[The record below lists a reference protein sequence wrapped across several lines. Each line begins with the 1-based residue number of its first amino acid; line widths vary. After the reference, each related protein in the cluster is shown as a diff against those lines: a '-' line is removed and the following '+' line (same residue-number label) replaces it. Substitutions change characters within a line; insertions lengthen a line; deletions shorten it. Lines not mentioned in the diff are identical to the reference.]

1 MCGLFGLCNLF
12 ELNNA
17 FVSIPI
23 QNSVKLHT
31 RLHYI
36 HPPKQTNDHDQ
47 DNNQDQDKNQDKNHD
62 QDKNNNNNNNN
73 NNNSKLAGIV
83 SLLRPKSI
91 LPTLLLNFSGG
102 WIMNPSLHNLLQCP
116 SFIIATINTILI
128 LASSMIINDIYD
140 VQIDRIN
147 NPTRPLVTG
156 QVSIDEAFGLFILL
170 ISMAEIL
177 TIGFL
182 PNNFKYIIDFAMINI
197 TIYTPFLKR
206 IPLIKNISCAAL
218 VAFTIY
224 FSGLSSVNGLITT
237 HENYKF
243 LIIAMNLIFGGS
255 LSNEILLDIRD
266 YHGDKDNNIKTIP
279 VLFGKDAAF
288 VIVNIISTLSVLLNS
303 LSLSHVMDYKYGV
316 ILSIVCSPLTFNL
329 YKVKVNEYSRESI
342 NEVVNNT
349 NLPLFLTLVYFS
361 LLSTITVIR
370 PLWA

>member
-1 MCGLFGLCNLF
+1 MRFLGAILKVMCGVFGLCNLF

-17 FVSIPI
+17 FISIQGIPI
-23 QNSVKLHT
+23 QKNIKLHT

-36 HPPKQTNDHDQ
+36 HHPKQTHD
-47 DNNQDQDKNQDKNHD
+47 QDKNHD
-62 QDKNNNNNNNN
+62 KDNKNNDNT
-73 NNNSKLAGIV
+73 NNSKLAGII

-116 SFIIATINTILI
+116 SFIVATINTILI
-128 LASSMIINDIYD
+128 LASSMIVNDMYD
-140 VQIDRIN
+140 VEIDRIN

-156 QVSIDEAFGLFILL
+156 QVSINEAFALFFLFICT
-170 ISMAEIL
+170 AEIL

-182 PNNFKYIIDFAMINI
+182 PENFKYIIDLAIINI

-266 YHGDKDNNIKTIP
+266 YEGDKDNNINTIP

-288 VIVNIISTLSVLLNS
+288 VIVNIITNLSILFNS
-303 LSLSHVMDYKYGV
+303 LSLSHVTDYKYGV
-316 ILSIVCSPLTFNL
+316 ILTLLCSPLTFNL
-329 YKVKVNEYSRESI
+329 YKVKLNEYSREII

-361 LLSTITVIR
+361 LLSTITFIH
-370 PLWA
+370 PLWV

>member
-1 MCGLFGLCNLF
+1 MI
-12 ELNNA
+12 
-17 FVSIPI
+17 V
-23 QNSVKLHT
+23 
-31 RLHYI
+31 
-36 HPPKQTNDHDQ
+36 ND
-47 DNNQDQDKNQDKNHD
+47 
-62 QDKNNNNNNNN
+62 
-73 NNNSKLAGIV
+73 
-83 SLLRPKSI
+83 
-91 LPTLLLNFSGG
+91 
-102 WIMNPSLHNLLQCP
+102 M
-116 SFIIATINTILI
+116 
-128 LASSMIINDIYD
+128 YD
-140 VQIDRIN
+140 VEIDRIN

-156 QVSIDEAFGLFILL
+156 QVSINEAFGLFFLFIC
-170 ISMAEIL
+170 MAEIL

-182 PNNFKYIIDFAMINI
+182 PENFKYIIDLAIINI

-237 HENYKF
+237 HDNYKF

-266 YHGDKDNNIKTIP
+266 YEGDKDNNIKTIP
-279 VLFGKDAAF
+279 VLIGKDAAF
-288 VIVNIISTLSVLLNS
+288 VIVNIISNLSILLNS

-349 NLPLFLTLVYFS
+349 NIPLFFTLVYFS